1 MFNFKKLLA
10 KYLREIADSI
20 DCGTSDVTEEEAIET
35 LRFIAHDPLSKEQA
49 CRHLNLSRSRFDTL
63 IREGVLP
70 KGKKRTGFKEK
81 IWYRDELDLCRKK

>member
-10 KYLREIADSI
+10 KYLREIADRI

-81 IWYRDELDLCRKK
+81 VWYRDELDLCRKK